1 MHTIDYI
8 PILFVGIAFF
18 SLAFKMMLDTYKQG
32 LFDK

>member
-18 SLAFKMMLDTYKQG
+18 SLAFKMLTRYLQARA
-32 LFDK
+32 L

>member
-18 SLAFKMMLDTYKQG
+18 SLAFKMMTRYLQSRA
-32 LFDK
+32 L